1 MAAGERAEADDG
13 LLGLDAAAQ
22 QAGLHYMTVYRHV
35 RTGRLPAVQRGGR
48 WWVSPADLD
57 RLTTRGAP
65 GRGGGPL
72 RWADGRRR
80 LVDRLLAADFGG
92 TWTMVEQALAG
103 GASPADVHVRLLG
116 PALAEI
122 GRRWAAGETTVEA
135 EHRATAVAV
144 RVVGR
149 LAPRFLGRGTPGGGT
164 VVLGGAPGDPHLL
177 PVTMAADLL
186 RSRHLRVLDLGANV
200 PEASFLEA
208 AAGAAAASDLRAVGV
223 SLSDTGRARAA
234 ASVLRALRRAH
245 PGVPLLA
252 GGPALCDRDAAL
264 ALGADVWAPDGL
276 AAADLLTAGG
286 GRRGQGQVPGK
297 GLR

>member
-1 MAAGERAEADDG
+1 MATGERDTAGDG

-35 RTGRLPAVQRGGR
+35 RTGRLPAVQRRGR
-48 WWVSPADLD
+48 WWIEPADLD
-57 RLTTRGAP
+57 RLTARGGP

-92 TWTMVEQALAG
+92 TWTVVEQALASG
-103 GASPADVHVRLLG
+103 TSPADVHVRLLG
-116 PALAEI
+116 PAMTEI
-122 GRRWAAGETTVEA
+122 GRRWAAGETTVEG

-149 LAPRFLGRGTPGGGT
+149 LAPRFSRRGTPGGGT

-186 RSRHLRVLDLGANV
+186 RSRHVRVLDLGADV
-200 PEASFLEA
+200 PEAAFLEA
-208 AAGAAAASDLRAVGV
+208 AAAAGDLRAVGV
-223 SLSDTGRARAA
+223 SLSDAGRARAA

-245 PGVPLLA
+245 PGVTLLA
-252 GGPALCDRDAAL
+252 GGPALCDRGAAL
-264 ALGADVWAPDGL
+264 ALGAGDWAPDGL
-276 AAADLLTAGG
+276 AAADLLAAGG
-286 GRRGQGQVPGK
+286 GHHGSGQGG
-297 GLR
+297 R